1 MGLRV
6 CAHGFHFGQE
16 AFGAVDDVGGVVEGG
31 LEGGFVGEEGG
42 VLEDGKDL
50 AEEGDGF
57 LVELLRVADVGGD
70 DGVKGEWFVGVGR
83 RSGRVMGGLQLGAV
97 GFCSGGDFACRN
109 VVSAVNLRNL
119 SRYWTF
125 ATTG

>member
-31 LEGGFVGEEGG
+31 LEGGFVGEEGR
-42 VLEDGKDL
+42 VLEDGEDL
-50 AEEGDGF
+50 AEEGDGL

-70 DGVKGEWFVGVGR
+70 DGVEGEGLVGVGR
-83 RSGRVMGGLQLGAV
+83 RSGRVVGGFQLGAV
-97 GFCSGGDFACRN
+97 GFCSSGEFAWRMK
-109 VVSAVNLRNL
+109 
-119 SRYWTF
+119 YQQ
-125 ATTG
+125 